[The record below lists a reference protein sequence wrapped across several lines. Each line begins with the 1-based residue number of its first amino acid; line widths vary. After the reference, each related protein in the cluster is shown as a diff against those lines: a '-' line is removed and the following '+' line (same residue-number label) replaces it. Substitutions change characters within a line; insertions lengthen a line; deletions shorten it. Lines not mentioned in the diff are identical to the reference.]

1 MDPSRKDKNQGRHF
15 LAFVEQRTQPG
26 WKKSRLVEI
35 RARASK
41 SLVTCYPANVLLT
54 NGRLSFSLSLK
65 RGTDIA
71 AAAAAPSSSLE
82 SQQT

>member
-1 MDPSRKDKNQGRHF
+1 MDPRKDKNQGRHF

-26 WKKSRLVEI
+26 WKKSGLVEI

-54 NGRLSFSLSLK
+54 NGRLSVPLSPK
-65 RGTDIA
+65 RGTDT